1 VASARLLVAAAAS
14 REGVLREFME
24 WRRIAAAGWRVLAI
38 GYAVLVTCF
47 TVLPSRVNSRLFLID
62 IDGLINPRLVG
73 RLALVGAAVAALML
87 AVSAWRHRR
96 VWTARLSW
104 PLLAWLAL
112 CLIGLA
118 LLVLISQP
126 PSSLAR
132 HGLGQV
138 ASIPKDF
145 DARHSLF
152 YVGFAVVA
160 ALAWRDRV
168 SLPVLGAVLM
178 AYGFLLEV
186 VQEFVPTRTF
196 LLKDL
201 VSNGVGILLGLCWVY
216 LYDVLFGESR
226 TDLSRPG
233 AAPRAHG
240 SGARAGMQT
249 RP

>member
-1 VASARLLVAAAAS
+1 VASARLLVAEATL
-14 REGVLREFME
+14 REGVLRKLMG
-24 WRRIAAAGWRVLAI
+24 WRRIATAGWRMLAI
-38 GYAVLVTCF
+38 GYAALVACF
-47 TVLPSRVNSRLFLID
+47 TVLPYRVNSRLFLID
-62 IDGLINPRLVG
+62 MNELMTPRLVG
-73 RLALVGAAVAALML
+73 RLALFGAAVAALML

-104 PLLAWLAL
+104 PLLGWLAI

-118 LLVLISQP
+118 ALVLISQP
-126 PSSLAR
+126 PRYLAR
-132 HGLGQV
+132 HGLGGI
-138 ASIPKDF
+138 AWIPGDF
-145 DARHSLF
+145 DARHSIF
-152 YVGFAVVA
+152 HAGFAVVA

-186 VQEFVPTRTF
+186 VQGFVPTRTF

-216 LYDVLFGESR
+216 LYDALFGESG
-226 TDLSRPG
+226 TAASTPG
-233 AAPRAHG
+233 AGG
-240 SGARAGMQT
+240 SGARAGVQP